1 MREDTHERE
10 RHLGEARERERDII
24 GGGARDP
31 RECDEKEKRN
41 WGKNKQTRI
50 SIAGLL
56 GWAEEA
62 GFR

>member
-1 MREDTHERE
+1 MREDAHERE
-10 RHLGEARERERDII
+10 RHLGEARERDSIE
-24 GGGARDP
+24 GGAKDP

-41 WGKNKQTRI
+41 WEKNKQTRI